1 METFKIQLSNGSL
14 ANLADGV
21 KMDVNSSIIEL
32 ADNAYDAEATE
43 INIVID
49 NAKHYLCIFFF
60 F

>member
-1 METFKIQLSNGSL
+1 MMIVIRFFFIIFLKNMETFKIQLSNGSL

-43 INIVID
+43 II
-49 NAKHYLCIFFF
+49 
-60 F
+60 

>member
-32 ADNAYDAEATE
+32 ADNAYDAGATE
-43 INIVID
+43 II
-49 NAKHYLCIFFF
+49 
-60 F
+60 